1 MFFKNVED
9 KVVTLQINEMSL
21 YQANLSGDCDH
32 VANLLAL
39 LRPLVELSNRF
50 D

>member
-1 MFFKNVED
+1 VED

-21 YQANLSGDCDH
+21 YQASLSGECDH
-32 VANLLAL
+32 VAYLLAL
-39 LRPLVELSNRF
+39 CVLLVELSNWF

>member
-21 YQANLSGDCDH
+21 YQAYLSGDCDH

-39 LRPLVELSNRF
+39 SSLSVGPRNRF
-50 D
+50 N

>member
-21 YQANLSGDCDH
+21 YQASLSGDCDH
-32 VANLLAL
+32 VAKSVGF
-39 LRPLVELSNRF
+39 VELI
-50 D
+50 DG